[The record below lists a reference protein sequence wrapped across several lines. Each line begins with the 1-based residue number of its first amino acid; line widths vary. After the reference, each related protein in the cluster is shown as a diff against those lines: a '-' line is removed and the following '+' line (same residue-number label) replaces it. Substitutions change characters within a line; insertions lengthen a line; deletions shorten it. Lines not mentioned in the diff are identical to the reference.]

1 MSAGDKP
8 NVEIPTDSILSTVA
22 WNVWSFTDVLPI
34 EIHITVIQDKFL
46 NVKYNVMTHAVA

>member
-22 WNVWSFTDVLPI
+22 WNVWSFTDMLPI